1 MQIVVN
7 LLPCGNFIPWP
18 LRPKRKER
26 KSFPLLWRRSEQVGA
41 TKAQKSEIMKRK
53 AKNKLKTVLD
63 HLSRNKLKYGIG
75 AGALGLAG
83 LGGIGYKMYKNRNK

>member
-1 MQIVVN
+1 MSYF
-7 LLPCGNFIPWP
+7 LEKFAES
-18 LRPKRKER
+18 RPQNVPAITEKNQ
-26 KSFPLLWRRSEQVGA
+26 RRSEQVGA
-41 TKAQKSEIMKRK
+41 TKAQKREIMKRK

-83 LGGIGYKMYKNRNK
+83 LGGIGYKMYKDRNK